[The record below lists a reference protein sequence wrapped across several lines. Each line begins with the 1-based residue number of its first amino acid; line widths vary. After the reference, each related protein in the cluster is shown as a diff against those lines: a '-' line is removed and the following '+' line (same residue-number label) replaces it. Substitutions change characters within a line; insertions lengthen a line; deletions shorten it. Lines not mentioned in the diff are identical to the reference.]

1 MRLGGLILYM
11 LFLPLSIVG
20 YALLPVCIVVMGPER
35 FKEALR
41 AVDQFNNAFW
51 LNGSGRESV
60 SSHSWRERGAWWADF
75 VIWLTNLMQAGHCK
89 EANKHEQPVQD
100 FINNQQ

>member
-1 MRLGGLILYM
+1 MRLGGLILYV
-11 LFLPLSIVG
+11 LFLIPTVAG
-20 YALLPVCIVVMGPER
+20 YVLLPFSILLDPARM
-35 FKEALR
+35 KEAMR

-60 SSHSWRERGAWWADF
+60 SSHSWRARGVWWADF
-75 VIWLTNLMQAGHCK
+75 VIGLTDKLQSGHCE

-100 FINNQQ
+100 FINNQK